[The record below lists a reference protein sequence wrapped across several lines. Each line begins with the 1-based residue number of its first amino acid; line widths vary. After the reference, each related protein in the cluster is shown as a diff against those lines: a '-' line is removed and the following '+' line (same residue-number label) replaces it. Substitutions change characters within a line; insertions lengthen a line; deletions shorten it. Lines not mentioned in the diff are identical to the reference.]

1 MSSLEKKYQELIH
14 CLEKNIKDAKELSI
28 AKEKLAD
35 LVVNYSN
42 LVSKSLEMDNKLE
55 RIELNMASMHE
66 RLNSIE
72 DDLYLNMDEED
83 EDDDG
88 IDEMH
93 DNDFEFEI
101 VCPYCQYEFITDST
115 YKNIS
120 QIRCPKCKKT
130 IELDWQDEPLE
141 CGGHCHSCGGH
152 CGEDEEDNEEISTTT
167 IKEDDEKY
175 TINVQEPEKQ
185 ENKNEKK
192 KKDDNEDDM

>member
-42 LVSKSLEMDNKLE
+42 LVSKSLEIDKKLD

-66 RLNSIE
+66 RINCIE
-72 DDLYLNMDEED
+72 DDMYLDLD
-83 EDDDG
+83 SDDDDG
-88 IDEMH
+88 VDEMH

-120 QIRCPKCKKT
+120 EIRCPKCKKT
-130 IELDWQDEPLE
+130 IELDWEDEPLE

-152 CGEDEEDNEEISTTT
+152 CGEEENEKITTG
-167 IKEDDEKY
+167 IQEDDGKY
-175 TINVQEPEKQ
+175 TLNVQEPEEQ
-185 ENKNEKK
+185 ENKKEKK